1 MNNAA
6 FWENIFSNKEWGKY
20 PSENLIRFIAR
31 NENLS
36 SQIDE
41 IKIGDYEQKL
51 DEFKDESFDCIIDS
65 CSLCCNNFE
74 KTKHIFDKAILK
86 LKPNGKFFSSTI
98 AKGIVGYDKNKED
111 FQLPNDGI
119 YTHVGMIRFSN
130 KEDIQKLYKNDNFKQ
145 TSLKVQSIEDNGA
158 LIDKLFIIE
167 GEKNIMGGGTLKNSY
182 KEWKMSRIFL
192 EDFLKNHKNYS
203 YLLDDIYLN
212 KKYASLYGEV
222 FEFSYQKEVKLFK
235 MIAIKEKIPNTKFY
249 DLQSPYGYGGI
260 YCNVNDKNFIKEA
273 LENLKLKAVEQNI
286 IAFFIRFHLFDENL
300 KNYHYLLPFFT
311 KNKETIIVNTNEN
324 IENIRTNYSPR
335 IRSYIKKARKEINI
349 EFAQKEDYK
358 DFFKL
363 YTHTM
368 QRNNADK
375 FYFFNERYFEKLF
388 NFKESIILKA
398 SLDNK
403 ILAFASFFLCGDFS
417 YYHLSAN
424 SLKSNANA
432 ALLDFFFEYANQNA
446 CKFCFLGG
454 GVQNEDTLFK
464 FKEKFSTLR
473 ANFYVGG
480 MIFNKEEFDFL
491 NKNFT
496 NKYFLKY
503 RFDD

>member
-1 MNNAA
+1 
-6 FWENIFSNKEWGKY
+6 
-20 PSENLIRFIAR
+20 
-31 NENLS
+31 
-36 SQIDE
+36 
-41 IKIGDYEQKL
+41 
-51 DEFKDESFDCIIDS
+51 
-65 CSLCCNNFE
+65 
-74 KTKHIFDKAILK
+74 
-86 LKPNGKFFSSTI
+86 
-98 AKGIVGYDKNKED
+98 
-111 FQLPNDGI
+111 
-119 YTHVGMIRFSN
+119 
-130 KEDIQKLYKNDNFKQ
+130 
-145 TSLKVQSIEDNGA
+145 
-158 LIDKLFIIE
+158 
-167 GEKNIMGGGTLKNSY
+167 
-182 KEWKMSRIFL
+182 MSRIFL

-260 YCNVNDKNFIKEA
+260 YCSVNDKNFIKEA

-324 IENIRTNYSPR
+324 IENIRTNYSSR

-349 EFAQKEDYK
+349 EFAQKKDYK

-503 RFDD
+503 RFDDFISPPPGPIDCTLEAENKP